1 MAYIVD
7 ESNTDINGTGG
18 SAITYTVTEL
28 GDSDAELADQGEW
41 TYTTGEGD
49 EAVTTTFK
57 VHYSFSAAGGGS
69 NTGSYTNS
77 STATTTPT
85 NFNTYESDYG
95 DSTNSNLRILT
106 LSAMNSVVPDPTQ
119 TNTGGRGGYIP
130 IAGGFIAILL
140 AGAGYFIYKKRLL
153 V

>member
-69 NTGSYTNS
+69 NTGTYSGPV
-77 STATTTPT
+77 TATPT
-85 NFNTYESDYG
+85 NFSTYESDYG
-95 DSTNSNLRILT
+95 ESGGLRILT
-106 LSAMNSVVPDPTQ
+106 LSAMNSVVPEQTQ

-140 AGAGYFIYKKRLL
+140 AGAGYFIYKKRIFA
-153 V
+153 